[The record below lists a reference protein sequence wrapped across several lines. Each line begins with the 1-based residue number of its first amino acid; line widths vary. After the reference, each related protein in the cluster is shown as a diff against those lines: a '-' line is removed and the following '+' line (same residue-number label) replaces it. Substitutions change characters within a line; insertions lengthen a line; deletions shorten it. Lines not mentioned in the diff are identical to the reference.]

1 MAHALE
7 VRDTAVV
14 EIACRVVGAL
24 ALHAPETQRALRES
38 GACRMV
44 CECLRRYV
52 TRRVYQCTPPPFLI
66 EPHSLTP
73 KLTHDPGAS
82 GGGGRRWR
90 P

>member
-7 VRDTAVV
+7 ARDTAVV

-44 CECLRRYV
+44 CECLRRCV
-52 TRRVYQCTPPPFLI
+52 TRRVHHMYAPSFPI
-66 EPHSLTP
+66 
-73 KLTHDPGAS
+73 
-82 GGGGRRWR
+82 
-90 P
+90 